1 MATVTV
7 NVQANTSDA
16 TQDVNKLDTALEGAE
31 KSAEELSSS
40 LEKQEARIK
49 TLGGAINI
57 VGGSV
62 EVLAG
67 SLALSGAL
75 SEEQAESF
83 QTAAIGALAF
93 ADGTK
98 RIFEGAKELKEGLTA
113 ASSATK
119 GITIVQRIYN
129 AVLNTNPIFLLATV
143 LATVTI
149 GIIALTRALSRQ
161 ADEQE
166 RLNGLTEKQQ
176 LLLGLYDRALALAQ
190 IRKEDEIT
198 ILNLTRK
205 RIDAEIKGNK
215 DIIAELE
222 ARRSLNEDEQQ
233 LLDDSIARNK
243 ELAEEVIL
251 NSARVKQALKEQRE
265 EDRLEREQE
274 LQAELDRYAKVL
286 EDNADKLAES
296 TGAIVESILDEI
308 LGKTKEKIS
317 ELPDLIISEVDLEEV
332 SDAGEEV
339 GEKFVTGF
347 DLSFREG
354 MKEVNVKLQKFFA
367 SETATAIGS
376 NLQAAS
382 QLTSALVEVVDDGSE
397 EAFENAKKYKI
408 AEVVTSSAQAAFQAF
423 AAAQQFGPIL
433 GPILGAAQ
441 VAAIA
446 AAGSRAIGDIRSSS
460 FNSSSISGGGG
471 GSVSLPTF
479 GQGTTT
485 AFGATGTLNAPT
497 VGSAPP
503 VRAYVVTG
511 DINDGIE
518 AESLLNTRR
527 QFP

>member
-7 NVQANTSDA
+7 NVNANTSDA
-16 TQDVNKLDTALEGAE
+16 TQDINKLDKALEGADN
-31 KSAEELSSS
+31 SAQDLSDS
-40 LEKQEARIK
+40 LAKQEARIK

-75 SEEQAESF
+75 SEEQAEKF

-98 RIFEGAKELKEGLTA
+98 RVFEGAKELKEGLTA

-129 AVLNTNPIFLLATV
+129 AVLNANPIFLLATV

-149 GIIALTRALSRQ
+149 GIIALTRALRNQ

-176 LLLGLYDRALALAQ
+176 VLLGLYDRSIALAQ
-190 IRKEDEIT
+190 IRKEDEVT
-198 ILNLTRK
+198 ILNLTRR

-222 ARRSLNEDEQQ
+222 SRRSLNEDEQK

-243 ELAEEVIL
+243 ELAEEVLL

-265 EDRLEREQE
+265 EDRLQREQE

-286 EDNADKLAES
+286 EDNADKLKEA
-296 TGAIVESILDEI
+296 TGAIVEGILDEI
-308 LGKTKEKIS
+308 LGRTKDKIL
-317 ELPDLIISEVDLEEV
+317 ELPDLIISEIDLEEV

-339 GEKFVTGF
+339 GETFVTGF

-354 MKEVNVKLQKFFA
+354 MKEVNTQLKKFFE
-367 SETATAIGS
+367 SETAAAIGS
-376 NLQAAS
+376 NLDAAS
-382 QLTSALVEVVDDGSE
+382 QLTSALVQVVDDGSE
-397 EAFENAKKYKI
+397 EAFEASKKYKI
-408 AEVVTSSAQAAFQAF
+408 AEVITSSTQAAFQAF
-423 AAAQQFGPIL
+423 AAAQQYGPIL
-433 GPILGAAQ
+433 GPFLGTAQ
-441 VAAIA
+441 VAAIGVA
-446 AAGSRAIGDIRSSS
+446 ASRAIADIRSGTFDGSAPSS
-460 FNSSSISGGGG
+460 GN
-471 GSVSLPTF
+471 VSAPATIF
-479 GQGTTT
+479 TAGTQTIG
-485 AFGATGTLNAPT
+485 GATGTVAPS
-497 VGSAPP
+497 GQMSQP
-503 VRAYVVTG
+503 VRAYVIAG
-511 DINDGIE
+511 DVSNGLE
-518 AESLLNTRR
+518 AETLLQARR